1 MEKEILINFC
11 EQGFSISKI
20 AFELKKSKSTIR
32 YWLSKF
38 DINTKN
44 LNSKEKSKIKKND
57 KKCSRCNFTKPII
70 EFYKRRRGTD
80 ISPYCKICTKNQ
92 TLERQRKIKTQ
103 CVEYKGGKCI
113 ICNYNKYI
121 GALDFHHLDPS
132 KKDFSIGKLKNYSF
146 SDKIKNELNK
156 CILVCAN
163 CHREIH
169 AKLIVAPQGIEP

>member
-113 ICNYNKYI
+113 ICNYNKYRN
-121 GALDFHHLDPS
+121 L
-132 KKDFSIGKLKNYSF
+132 
-146 SDKIKNELNK
+146 
-156 CILVCAN
+156 
-163 CHREIH
+163 
-169 AKLIVAPQGIEP
+169 